1 MIEGIGFG
9 TYVFFGVFCLIAL
22 VWVWFFIPETNGRTL
37 EQMDYVFK
45 DTQTNEEKQRRA
57 RIEAGMIN
65 RVNEVV
71 RSNSVTAV

>member
-71 RSNSVTAV
+71 RNNSVTAV